1 MESISKYTRTSK
13 SFQLFI
19 LVAVT
24 FSLVQSLSAQ
34 KSIAFLTGTGLPVS
48 GLNDWYGATPVIGLQ
63 YVISTDEITKIVMEF
78 HYQNYS
84 GGSIADRKFR
94 WVVDYDNYKSPAADA
109 NMNWNDFIV
118 KTRKYFPNKTRSFAG
133 KMLQP
138 FASYGL
144 GLYNYTHQVS
154 GLIYPG
160 QSKKPLDTEYL
171 LDPITD
177 RRVAWGG
184 NIGVGFD
191 SSLGQNVSLALD
203 LSYNAAI
210 GYLRSFE
217 DWGLKEVM
225 PLQFLTIGIGFNY
238 NY

>member
-63 YVISTDEITKIVMEF
+63 YVISTDEITKVVMEF

-94 WVVDYDNYKSPAADA
+94 WIVDYDNYKSPAADA
-109 NMNWNDFIV
+109 NINWNDFII
-118 KTRKYFPNKTRSFAG
+118 KTRKYFPNNTRSFAG

-203 LSYNAAI
+203 LTYNAAI

>member
-48 GLNDWYGATPVIGLQ
+48 GLNNWYGATPVIGLQ
-63 YVISTDEITKIVMEF
+63 YVISTDEITKVVMEF

-94 WVVDYDNYKSPAADA
+94 WIVDYDNYKSPAADA
-109 NMNWNDFIV
+109 NMNWNDFII
-118 KTRKYFPNKTRSFAG
+118 KTRKYFPNNTRSFAG
-133 KMLQP
+133 KILQP

-154 GLIYPG
+154 GMIYPG

-203 LSYNAAI
+203 LTYNAAI
-210 GYLRSFE
+210 GYLRAFE

>member
-48 GLNDWYGATPVIGLQ
+48 GLNDWYSATPVIGLQ
-63 YVISTDEITKIVMEF
+63 YVISTDEITKVVMEF

-94 WVVDYDNYKSPAADA
+94 WIVDYDNYKSPAADA
-109 NMNWNDFIV
+109 NMNWNDFII
-118 KTRKYFPNKTRSFAG
+118 KTRKYFPNNTRSFAG
-133 KMLQP
+133 KILQP

-160 QSKKPLDTEYL
+160 QSKKPLDTEFL

-177 RRVAWGG
+177 RRVAWGA
-184 NIGVGFD
+184 NIGIGFE
-191 SSLGQNVSLALD
+191 SSLGKNLSLALD
-203 LSYNAAI
+203 LTYNAAI

>member
-48 GLNDWYGATPVIGLQ
+48 GLNDWYGAAPVIGLQ
-63 YVISTDEITKIVMEF
+63 YVISTDEITKVVMEF

-94 WVVDYDNYKSPAADA
+94 WIVDYDNYKSPAADA

-203 LSYNAAI
+203 LTYNAAI
-210 GYLRSFE
+210 GYLRAFE

>member
-1 MESISKYTRTSK
+1 LESISKYTRTSK

-48 GLNDWYGATPVIGLQ
+48 GLNDWYSATPVIGLQ
-63 YVISTDEITKIVMEF
+63 YVISTDEITKVVMEF

-109 NMNWNDFIV
+109 NMNWNDFII
-118 KTRKYFPNKTRSFAG
+118 KTRKYFPNNTRSFAG
-133 KMLQP
+133 KILQP

-160 QSKKPLDTEYL
+160 QSKKPLDTEFL

-177 RRVAWGG
+177 RRVAWGA
-184 NIGVGFD
+184 NIGIGFE
-191 SSLGQNVSLALD
+191 SSLGKILSLALD
-203 LSYNAAI
+203 LTYNAAI

>member
-48 GLNDWYGATPVIGLQ
+48 GLNDWYSATPVIGLQ
-63 YVISTDEITKIVMEF
+63 YVISTDEITKVVMEF

-109 NMNWNDFIV
+109 NMNWNDFII
-118 KTRKYFPNKTRSFAG
+118 KTRKYFPNNTRSFAG
-133 KMLQP
+133 KILQP

-160 QSKKPLDTEYL
+160 QSKKPLDTEFL

-177 RRVAWGG
+177 RRVAWGA
-184 NIGVGFD
+184 NIGIGFE
-191 SSLGQNVSLALD
+191 SSLGKNLSLALD
-203 LSYNAAI
+203 LTYNAAI